1 MWTQK
6 PKFDNHKKRIWVK
19 WFQIKMQKL
28 HFSLILN
35 EPFFLSTRR
44 LSRTLLDVTDH
55 FHSVSMYISQHWYLR
70 RNSSKKIG
78 FIYKQLERKN
88 NAHSDDSLIHSSAE
102 HRRLLMKQEATGWE
116 RLVILGVAFFPR
128 NSADYKSC
136 LVFQNFE
143 NNNDFPRGQLQ
154 T

>member
-6 PKFDNHKKRIWVK
+6 PKFDNHKKTN
-19 WFQIKMQKL
+19 FSKMISTK
-28 HFSLILN
+28 N
-35 EPFFLSTRR
+35 AEVAFLFNSYWTFIFSTRR

-136 LVFQNFE
+136 LVFHNFE